1 MTSPAL
7 ALLPS
12 PLLGPRVWA
21 DVADRLRTAGADVVV
36 ARTAGTTPA
45 EVLASALAD
54 LPEDR
59 PLALVPHSNAGLYVP
74 ALAAERRVTAC
85 VFVDAALPEATGP
98 TRTAPPGMRDQL
110 ATLAGD
116 DDGLLPPWTEWWSDS
131 DLAGLFPDPATR
143 AEVVAEQPR
152 LPLSYF
158 DTVVPSPPWSHLRC
172 AYLAF
177 GTTYGAE
184 AARAREAGWPVST
197 LPGRH
202 LHMLVDPVGVAVEVV
217 GLLP

>member
-1 MTSPAL
+1 MSPPAL

-21 DVADRLRTAGADVVV
+21 DVADRLRAAGHHVVV

-45 EVLASALAD
+45 EVLACALAD

-74 ALAAERRVTAC
+74 ALAAERSVTAC
-85 VFVDAALPEATGP
+85 VFVDAALPEMTGP

-110 ATLAGD
+110 ATLAR

-131 DLAGLFPDPATR
+131 ELAGLFPDPATR
-143 AEVVAEQPR
+143 AEVVAEQSR
-152 LPLSYF
+152 LPLAYF
-158 DTVVPSPPWSHLRC
+158 DAVVPTPPWAGVRC

-177 GTTYGAE
+177 GTTYGGE
-184 AARAREAGWPVST
+184 AARARDAGWRVAR

-202 LHMLVDPVGVAVEVV
+202 LHMLVDPVAVAAEVV

>member
-1 MTSPAL
+1 MSPSAL

-21 DVADRLRTAGADVVV
+21 DVADRLRAAGHDVVL

-54 LPEDR
+54 LPGDR
-59 PLALVPHSNAGLYVP
+59 PLALVPHSNVGLYVP
-74 ALAAERRVTAC
+74 ALAAERAVTAC
-85 VFVDAALPEATGP
+85 VFVDAALPETSGP
-98 TRTAPPGMRDQL
+98 TRTASPGMRDQL
-110 ATLAGD
+110 ATLAG

-131 DLAGLFPDPATR
+131 ELAGLFPDPVTR

-152 LPLSYF
+152 LPLAYF
-158 DTVVPSPPWSHLRC
+158 DAVVPTPPWTGLRC
-172 AYLAF
+172 GYLAF
-177 GTTYGAE
+177 GTTYGGE
-184 AARAREAGWPVST
+184 VGRARDAGWRVAT

-202 LHMLVDPVGVAVEVV
+202 LHMLVDPVAVAAEVV
-217 GLLP
+217 ALT